1 VVNIQRWG
9 QNMVLPEEKQFRKN
23 LEELALLIE
32 EKKSQ
37 ITNEENT
44 KHFLIIPFIRTLGYN
59 TDKTDEVYFEFPA
72 DLDPKKGEKI
82 DIALLKDIWGQNK
95 PIIFIEVKPVNT
107 ILVNFEPQLK
117 KYFQNYNKTRFG
129 VITNGEEYRFFSDTQ
144 KPNVMDDIPFF
155 VVNFSKLKESDFKN
169 LLKFKKENYNEKS
182 LCDMAIELHYL
193 PAITE
198 AFKKLYEKPSEKFIE
213 VLFRAALPDKQIT
226 LALQQKLPDIVKEA
240 MRNVIVEK
248 SSKMAPI
255 IPQQENT
262 GKSGDK
268 SKKELGIE
276 VKNKDYEVINTKFQI
291 ETTDEEL
298 TALNLIKTILEKKG
312 KDFKEIKGEDT
323 INYFS
328 INRLIPKKNR
338 LISKWFIRLVL
349 SQDKKSLSVRLNPE
363 KVNTLL
369 KGFSID
375 VAPAHLGGGS
385 RIYFDSIKDILKM
398 QELTI
403 TCFDEVNK

>member
-1 VVNIQRWG
+1 V
-9 QNMVLPEEKQFRKN
+9 
-23 LEELALLIE
+23 
-32 EKKSQ
+32 
-37 ITNEENT
+37 
-44 KHFLIIPFIRTLGYN
+44 
-59 TDKTDEVYFEFPA
+59 
-72 DLDPKKGEKI
+72 
-82 DIALLKDIWGQNK
+82 
-95 PIIFIEVKPVNT
+95 
-107 ILVNFEPQLK
+107 
-117 KYFQNYNKTRFG
+117 
-129 VITNGEEYRFFSDTQ
+129 DT
-144 KPNVMDDIPFF
+144 
-155 VVNFSKLKESDFKN
+155 
-169 LLKFKKENYNEKS
+169 
-182 LCDMAIELHYL
+182 
-193 PAITE
+193 
-198 AFKKLYEKPSEKFIE
+198 
-213 VLFRAALPDKQIT
+213 
-226 LALQQKLPDIVKEA
+226 
-240 MRNVIVEK
+240 
-248 SSKMAPI
+248 
-255 IPQQENT
+255 
-262 GKSGDK
+262 
-268 SKKELGIE
+268 SKKELGSE
-276 VKNKDYEVINTKFQI
+276 VRNKDNEVIDTTKKIEKLQI